1 MPNIKVTGLKSEI
14 NQDLRNKRR
23 KIIEEERIRVLG
35 DALMLFYD
43 KLMEEYKLLYKEVD
57 SDKDDDGKEVMDVSR
72 KEIEEF
78 ARKYAETKPIG
89 Y

>member
-1 MPNIKVTGLKSEI
+1 MPNIKISGAKSEI

-23 KIIEEERIRVLG
+23 KIIEEERIRILG

-43 KLMEEYKLLYKEVD
+43 ELM
-57 SDKDDDGKEVMDVSR
+57 GKYELIYSTD
-72 KEIEEF
+72 EDTDIEELQRVNREEVEEL
-78 ARKYAETKPIG
+78 AREYAASKPIG